1 MRGTGSG
8 LNAIN
13 KMSTPFASTTPWLSA
28 GLLIA
33 VCSLPPL
40 MPTVAANTNANDVVS
55 NQDLQSIESS
65 TPEVEADADLDP
77 NLTLKKCGT
86 ALLKVL
92 FWEVYESSLYTPD
105 GTWQDDTRP
114 FRLDIRYLRTISAED
129 LVKQTG
135 KEWAEQGKASP
146 QHTTWME
153 DLRTLWPDV
162 TSEDVIS
169 LAVDK
174 AGVSTFLFNGEVIG
188 RLQDPQ
194 FGEDFSGIWLA
205 ENTTRPKLR
214 DQLIG
219 TAK

>member
-169 LAVDK
+169 LSVDK

-214 DQLIG
+214 AQLIG

>member
-33 VCSLPPL
+33 VCSLPLFIPHV
-40 MPTVAANTNANDVVS
+40 TANTNANDVVS

-65 TPEVEADADLDP
+65 TPEVEADADPDH

>member
-1 MRGTGSG
+1 MGGHDSE

-13 KMSTPFASTTPWLSA
+13 KMSTPFASATPWLSA
-28 GLLIA
+28 GLIIA

-40 MPTVAANTNANDVVS
+40 MPTVAANTDANDVVS

-65 TPEVEADADLDP
+65 TLDADVDP
-77 NLTLKKCGT
+77 GHNLTLKKCGT

-92 FWEVYESSLYTPD
+92 FWQVYESSLYTPD
-105 GTWQDDTRP
+105 GTWQDGIRP

-162 TSEDVIS
+162 TSDDVIS
-169 LAVDK
+169 LAVDE

-214 DQLIG
+214 AQLIG

>member
-65 TPEVEADADLDP
+65 TPEVEADADPDP

>member
-65 TPEVEADADLDP
+65 TPEVEADADPDP

-92 FWEVYESSLYTPD
+92 FWDVYESSLYTPD

-169 LAVDK
+169 LSVDK

>member
-169 LAVDK
+169 LSVDK

>member
-65 TPEVEADADLDP
+65 TPEVEADADPDP

-169 LAVDK
+169 LSVDK

-205 ENTTRPKLR
+205 ENTTRPQLR

>member
-86 ALLKVL
+86 ALLKAL
-92 FWEVYESSLYTPD
+92 LWEVYESSLYTPD

>member
-65 TPEVEADADLDP
+65 TPEVEADADPDP

-169 LAVDK
+169 LSVDK

>member
-1 MRGTGSG
+1 MSEHGSG

-13 KMSTPFASTTPWLSA
+13 KMSTPFASTKPWLSA
-28 GLLIA
+28 GALIA

-40 MPTVAANTNANDVVS
+40 MPSVAANTDAHDRAS
-55 NQDLQSIESS
+55 HQDQQNIESS
-65 TPEVEADADLDP
+65 TLEADTDP
-77 NLTLKKCGT
+77 DHNLTLEKCGT

-162 TSEDVIS
+162 TSDDVIS

-188 RLQDPQ
+188 SLQDPQ

-214 DQLIG
+214 AQLIG